1 MAKADYERLLK
12 VNPTSYNGRLG
23 LATLEQKEGKYE
35 EALRLLNTMIAAKG
49 ENRQLSPS
57 QYAMLYVARAGVEK
71 DLHHTDMALV
81 DLEEAISL
89 DSSQPEIYLMRGEI
103 LPRPKKERT
112 CQTRFRESHIVRST
126 AI

>member
-1 MAKADYERLLK
+1 
-12 VNPTSYNGRLG
+12 
-23 LATLEQKEGKYE
+23 
-35 EALRLLNTMIAAKG
+35 MIAAKG

-89 DSSQPEIYLMRGEI
+89 DSSQPENIPDARRN
-103 LPRPKKERT
+103 LPRPKEERP
-112 CQTRFRESHIVRST
+112 CQMRFRESHIVRST